1 MCSEGVSESSRIC
14 LQSLK
19 SRLCGGN
26 GQVAGLALYNKG
38 NRATPLFNYN
48 HYLRRWEMPDLVG
61 HDGKRVGSDNK
72 TDGMNRHIYRL
83 VAAVLAAMTIVSCI
97 DARKSETFRV
107 LEDVDSYIEAR
118 PDSALAVLEGIDKS
132 KLTSKELEAKYALLL
147 SQALDKNYIDL
158 QSDSIIAPAVN
169 YYKYHGTDDERFR
182 TLYYAGRVYQNAGD
196 IEAAMEKFVEA
207 ERYISSQIDKSVVAR
222 LYKAKMVAYRDVF
235 DHQSAL
241 EQAKTAAEYYLAAKD
256 STRYLNA
263 VNDIAVS
270 YSLLEDKESEDKY
283 LAILSSNMHLLT
295 HMQISK
301 YYGIQLNNSLQG
313 PVENIQNTLKDYLA
327 ATPDESMINWICVAD
342 AYIALSDY
350 QSALKSLDSHILYG
364 GQKDLTYYWTAATL
378 YEKLGRYKEALSL
391 YKEYLYTSDHATLAA
406 VESDTKFIEE
416 RHKKEIE
423 LLDAEHSKERI
434 TLISIIAILC
444 AVIIIYLIRKQLQ
457 IRTAEKKQLEI
468 EKKRYEQLYADAIAE
483 REALTKMIEDSSVK
497 DETKAVIRERLEVLN
512 KVIISHITDTSSAN
526 KKAFQELEALISDRD
541 SFIESTRLTIEG
553 NNPGFITAL
562 REAGLTDEEIN
573 ICCLYVIGLK
583 GKDIKTYTNQSR
595 LYIQSA
601 EIRHKLGLTEN
612 DTNLSIHLRN
622 MCENEVC

>member
-1 MCSEGVSESSRIC
+1 
-14 LQSLK
+14 
-19 SRLCGGN
+19 
-26 GQVAGLALYNKG
+26 
-38 NRATPLFNYN
+38 
-48 HYLRRWEMPDLVG
+48 
-61 HDGKRVGSDNK
+61 
-72 TDGMNRHIYRL
+72 MNRHIYRL
-83 VAAVLAAMTIVSCI
+83 VAAVLAAMTIVSCD
-97 DARKSETFRV
+97 DARKSETYRV

-118 PDSALAVLEGIDKS
+118 PDSALAVLECIDKS
-132 KLTSKELEAKYALLL
+132 ELTSKELEAKYALLL

-158 QSDSIIAPAVN
+158 QSDSIIDPAVR
-169 YYKYHGTDDERFR
+169 YYENHGTPDERLKMYYYSGRIKQNSGDYEGAMERFVKGESYGDECTDKALLGR
-182 TLYYAGRVYQNAGD
+182 LYAAKQYVYQETINYPSAIPNAQL
-196 IEAAMEKFVEA
+196 AADAFLEA
-207 ERYISSQIDKSVVAR
+207 EDVHKYLLQI
-222 LYKAKMVAYRDVF
+222 
-235 DHQSAL
+235 
-241 EQAKTAAEYYLAAKD
+241 
-256 STRYLNA
+256 
-263 VNDIAVS
+263 ND
-270 YSLLEDKESEDKY
+270 
-283 LAILSSNMHLLT
+283 LAILYQLT
-295 HMQISK
+295 HDEAQHAECMNIIKENWDILTDKHKSHYYTILLNPYSNAENPDELISEYLSEVKDSSLIIWSGLSNVYLRLNQPESVLQVLEYSLK
-301 YYGIQLNNSLQG
+301 YNQD
-313 PVENIQNTLKDYLA
+313 EKDAAYYFGQASAYELLGESDEALA
-327 ATPDESMINWICVAD
+327 AYKKYVEITD
-342 AYIALSDY
+342 ANDLEI
-350 QSALKSLDSHILYG
+350 LK
-364 GQKDLTYYWTAATL
+364 A
-378 YEKLGRYKEALSL
+378 
-391 YKEYLYTSDHATLAA
+391 
-406 VESDTKFIEE
+406 DTKFIEE

-434 TLISIIAILC
+434 MFISIIAILC

-483 REALTKMIEDSSVK
+483 RDALTKMIEDSSVK

-553 NNPGFITAL
+553 NNPGFISAL

-612 DTNLSIHLRN
+612 DTNLSIYLRN

>member
-1 MCSEGVSESSRIC
+1 
-14 LQSLK
+14 
-19 SRLCGGN
+19 
-26 GQVAGLALYNKG
+26 
-38 NRATPLFNYN
+38 
-48 HYLRRWEMPDLVG
+48 
-61 HDGKRVGSDNK
+61 
-72 TDGMNRHIYRL
+72 MNRHIYRL
-83 VAAVLAAMTIVSCI
+83 VAAVLAAMTIVSCNG
-97 DARKSETFRV
+97 ARKSETFRL

-132 KLTSKELEAKYALLL
+132 ELTSKELEAKYALLL

-158 QSDSIIAPAVN
+158 QSDSIIAPAVR
-169 YYKYHGTDDERFR
+169 YYENHGTPDERLKMYYYSGRIKQNSGDYEGAMERFVKGESYGDECTDKALLGR
-182 TLYYAGRVYQNAGD
+182 LYAAKQYVYQETINYPSAIPNAQL
-196 IEAAMEKFVEA
+196 AADAFLEA
-207 ERYISSQIDKSVVAR
+207 EDMHKYLLQI
-222 LYKAKMVAYRDVF
+222 
-235 DHQSAL
+235 
-241 EQAKTAAEYYLAAKD
+241 
-256 STRYLNA
+256 
-263 VNDIAVS
+263 ND
-270 YSLLEDKESEDKY
+270 
-283 LAILSSNMHLLT
+283 LAILYQLT
-295 HMQISK
+295 HDEAKHAECMNIIKENWDILTDKHKSHYYTILLNPYSNAENPDELISEYLSEVKDSSLIIWSGLSNVYLRLNQPESVLQVLEYSLK
-301 YYGIQLNNSLQG
+301 YNQDEKDAAYYFAQASAYEQLGESN
-313 PVENIQNTLKDYLA
+313 EALA
-327 ATPDESMINWICVAD
+327 AYKKYVEITD
-342 AYIALSDY
+342 ANDLEI
-350 QSALKSLDSHILYG
+350 LK
-364 GQKDLTYYWTAATL
+364 A
-378 YEKLGRYKEALSL
+378 
-391 YKEYLYTSDHATLAA
+391 
-406 VESDTKFIEE
+406 DTKFIEE

-434 TLISIIAILC
+434 MFISIIAILS

-457 IRTAEKKQLEI
+457 IRTAEKKQLEL
-468 EKKRYEQLYADAIAE
+468 EKKLYEQLYADAIAE
-483 REALTKMIEDSSVK
+483 RDALTKMIEDSSVK

>member
-1 MCSEGVSESSRIC
+1 
-14 LQSLK
+14 
-19 SRLCGGN
+19 
-26 GQVAGLALYNKG
+26 
-38 NRATPLFNYN
+38 
-48 HYLRRWEMPDLVG
+48 
-61 HDGKRVGSDNK
+61 
-72 TDGMNRHIYRL
+72 MNRHIYRL
-83 VAAVLAAMTIVSCI
+83 VAAVLAAITIVSCNG
-97 DARKSETFRV
+97 ARKSETFKL

-118 PDSALAVLEGIDKS
+118 PDSALAVLEGIDKPE
-132 KLTSKELEAKYALLL
+132 LTSKELEAKYALLL

-295 HMQISK
+295 PMQISK

-327 ATPDESMINWICVAD
+327 ATPDDSMINWICVAD

-378 YEKLGRYKEALSL
+378 YEKLDRYKEALSL

-434 TLISIIAILC
+434 MFISIIAILC
-444 AVIIIYLIRKQLQ
+444 AVIVIYLIRKQLQ

-468 EKKRYEQLYADAIAE
+468 EKQRYEQLYADAIAE
-483 REALTKMIEDSSVK
+483 RDALTKMIEDSSVK
-497 DETKAVIRERLEVLN
+497 DETKTVIRERLEVLN

>member
-1 MCSEGVSESSRIC
+1 
-14 LQSLK
+14 
-19 SRLCGGN
+19 
-26 GQVAGLALYNKG
+26 
-38 NRATPLFNYN
+38 
-48 HYLRRWEMPDLVG
+48 MPDLVG

-83 VAAVLAAMTIVSCI
+83 VAAVLAAITIVSCN
-97 DARKSETFRV
+97 DARRSETYRL

-132 KLTSKELEAKYALLL
+132 ELTSKELEAKYALLL

-158 QSDSIIAPAVN
+158 QSDSIIAPAVR
-169 YYKYHGTDDERFR
+169 YYENHGTPDERLKMYYYSGRIKQNSGDYEGAMERFVKGESYGDECTDKALLGR
-182 TLYYAGRVYQNAGD
+182 LYAVKQYVYQETINYPSAIPNAQL
-196 IEAAMEKFVEA
+196 AADAFLEA
-207 ERYISSQIDKSVVAR
+207 E
-222 LYKAKMVAYRDVF
+222 DV
-235 DHQSAL
+235 HN
-241 EQAKTAAEYYLAAKD
+241 YLLKI
-256 STRYLNA
+256 
-263 VNDIAVS
+263 ND
-270 YSLLEDKESEDKY
+270 
-283 LAILSSNMHLLT
+283 LAILYQLT
-295 HMQISK
+295 HDEAKHAECINIIKENWDILTDKHKSHYYTILLNPYSNAENPDELISEYLSEVKDSSLIIWSGLSNVYLRLNQPESVLQVLEYSLK
-301 YYGIQLNNSLQG
+301 YNQDEKDAAYYFAQASAYEQLGESD
-313 PVENIQNTLKDYLA
+313 EALA
-327 ATPDESMINWICVAD
+327 AYKKYVEITD
-342 AYIALSDY
+342 ANDLEI
-350 QSALKSLDSHILYG
+350 LK
-364 GQKDLTYYWTAATL
+364 A
-378 YEKLGRYKEALSL
+378 
-391 YKEYLYTSDHATLAA
+391 
-406 VESDTKFIEE
+406 DTKFIEE

-434 TLISIIAILC
+434 MFISIIAILC

-483 REALTKMIEDSSVK
+483 RDALTKMIEDSSVK
-497 DETKAVIRERLEVLN
+497 DETKTVIRERLEVLN

-553 NNPGFITAL
+553 NNPEFIDAL
-562 REAGLTDEEIN
+562 RESGLTDEEIN

>member
-1 MCSEGVSESSRIC
+1 
-14 LQSLK
+14 
-19 SRLCGGN
+19 
-26 GQVAGLALYNKG
+26 
-38 NRATPLFNYN
+38 
-48 HYLRRWEMPDLVG
+48 
-61 HDGKRVGSDNK
+61 
-72 TDGMNRHIYRL
+72 MNRHIYRL
-83 VAAVLAAMTIVSCI
+83 VAAVLAAITIVSCN
-97 DARKSETFRV
+97 DARKSETYRV

-132 KLTSKELEAKYALLL
+132 ELTSKELEAKYALLL
-147 SQALDKNYIDL
+147 SQALDKNYVDL
-158 QSDSIIAPAVN
+158 QSDSVIAPAVN

-207 ERYISSQIDKSVVAR
+207 ERYMSSQIDKSVVGR

-235 DHQSAL
+235 DHESAL

-270 YSLLEDKESEDKY
+270 YSILEDKESEDKY
-283 LAILSSNMHLLT
+283 LAILSSNMHLLSPS
-295 HMQISK
+295 QISK

-313 PVENIQNTLKDYLA
+313 PVENIQNRLKDYLV

-364 GQKDLTYYWTAATL
+364 GQKDLSYYWTAATL

-391 YKEYLYTSDHATLAA
+391 YKDYLYECDHTTLAA

-434 TLISIIAILC
+434 MFIGIIAILC

-483 REALTKMIEDSSVK
+483 RDALTKMIEDSSVK

-562 REAGLTDEEIN
+562 KEAGLTDEEIN

>member
-1 MCSEGVSESSRIC
+1 
-14 LQSLK
+14 
-19 SRLCGGN
+19 
-26 GQVAGLALYNKG
+26 
-38 NRATPLFNYN
+38 
-48 HYLRRWEMPDLVG
+48 
-61 HDGKRVGSDNK
+61 
-72 TDGMNRHIYRL
+72 MNRHIYRL
-83 VAAVLAAMTIVSCI
+83 VAAVLAAITIVSCN
-97 DARKSETFRV
+97 DARKSETFRL
-107 LEDVDSYIEAR
+107 LEDVESYIEAR

-132 KLTSKELEAKYALLL
+132 ELTSKELEAKYALLL

-158 QSDSIIAPAVN
+158 QSDSIIAPAVR
-169 YYKYHGTDDERFR
+169 YYENHGTPDERLKMYYYSGRIKQNSGDYEGAMERFVKGESYGDECTDKALLGR
-182 TLYYAGRVYQNAGD
+182 LYAVKQYVYQETINYPSAIPNAQL
-196 IEAAMEKFVEA
+196 AADAFLEA
-207 ERYISSQIDKSVVAR
+207 EDMYN
-222 LYKAKMVAYRDVF
+222 
-235 DHQSAL
+235 
-241 EQAKTAAEYYLAAKD
+241 YLLKI
-256 STRYLNA
+256 
-263 VNDIAVS
+263 ND
-270 YSLLEDKESEDKY
+270 
-283 LAILSSNMHLLT
+283 LAILYQLT
-295 HMQISK
+295 HDEAKHAECMNIIKENWDILTDKHKSHYYTILLNPYSNAENPDELISEYLSEVKDSSMIIWSGLSNVYLRLNQPESVLQVLEYSLK
-301 YYGIQLNNSLQG
+301 YNQDEKDAAYYFAQASAYEQLGESN
-313 PVENIQNTLKDYLA
+313 EALA
-327 ATPDESMINWICVAD
+327 AYKKYVEITD
-342 AYIALSDY
+342 ANDLEI
-350 QSALKSLDSHILYG
+350 LK
-364 GQKDLTYYWTAATL
+364 A
-378 YEKLGRYKEALSL
+378 
-391 YKEYLYTSDHATLAA
+391 
-406 VESDTKFIEE
+406 DTKFIEE

-434 TLISIIAILC
+434 MFISIIAILS
-444 AVIIIYLIRKQLQ
+444 AVIVIYLIRQQLK

-483 REALTKMIEDSSVK
+483 RDALTKMIEDSSVK

-553 NNPGFITAL
+553 NNPGFISAL

>member
-1 MCSEGVSESSRIC
+1 
-14 LQSLK
+14 
-19 SRLCGGN
+19 
-26 GQVAGLALYNKG
+26 
-38 NRATPLFNYN
+38 
-48 HYLRRWEMPDLVG
+48 
-61 HDGKRVGSDNK
+61 
-72 TDGMNRHIYRL
+72 MNRHIYRL
-83 VAAVLAAMTIVSCI
+83 VAAVLAAITIVSCD
-97 DARKSETFRV
+97 DARKSETFRL

-132 KLTSKELEAKYALLL
+132 ELTSKELEAKYALLL

-158 QSDSIIAPAVN
+158 QSDSIIAPAVR
-169 YYKYHGTDDERFR
+169 YYENHGTPDERLKMYYYNGRIKQNSGDYEGAMEMFVKGESYGDECTDKALLGR
-182 TLYYAGRVYQNAGD
+182 LYAAKQYVYQETINYPSAIPNAQL
-196 IEAAMEKFVEA
+196 AADAFLEA
-207 ERYISSQIDKSVVAR
+207 EDVHNYLLQI
-222 LYKAKMVAYRDVF
+222 
-235 DHQSAL
+235 
-241 EQAKTAAEYYLAAKD
+241 
-256 STRYLNA
+256 
-263 VNDIAVS
+263 ND
-270 YSLLEDKESEDKY
+270 
-283 LAILSSNMHLLT
+283 LAILYQLT
-295 HMQISK
+295 HDDAKHAECMNIIKENWDILTDKHKSHYYTILLNPYSNAENPDELISEYLSEVKDSSLIIWSGLSNVYLRLNQPESVLQVLEYSLK
-301 YYGIQLNNSLQG
+301 YNQDEKDAAYYFAQASAYEQLGESD
-313 PVENIQNTLKDYLA
+313 EALA
-327 ATPDESMINWICVAD
+327 AYKKYVEITD
-342 AYIALSDY
+342 ANDLEI
-350 QSALKSLDSHILYG
+350 LK
-364 GQKDLTYYWTAATL
+364 A
-378 YEKLGRYKEALSL
+378 
-391 YKEYLYTSDHATLAA
+391 
-406 VESDTKFIEE
+406 DTKFIEE

-434 TLISIIAILC
+434 MFISIIAILS
-444 AVIIIYLIRKQLQ
+444 AVIVIYLIRQQLK

-483 REALTKMIEDSSVK
+483 RDALTKMIEDSSVK

-553 NNPGFITAL
+553 NNPEFIDAL
-562 REAGLTDEEIN
+562 KKQGLTDEEIN

>member
-1 MCSEGVSESSRIC
+1 MRM
-14 LQSLK
+14 
-19 SRLCGGN
+19 RLLLLIIT
-26 GQVAGLALYNKG
+26 A
-38 NRATPLFNYN
+38 
-48 HYLRRWEMPDLVG
+48 
-61 HDGKRVGSDNK
+61 
-72 TDGMNRHIYRL
+72 I
-83 VAAVLAAMTIVSCI
+83 TIVSCN

-132 KLTSKELEAKYALLL
+132 ELTSKELEAKYALLL

-196 IEAAMEKFVEA
+196 IETAMEKFVEA

-235 DHQSAL
+235 DHESAL

-283 LAILSSNMHLLT
+283 LAILSSNMHLLNSS
-295 HMQISK
+295 QISK

-434 TLISIIAILC
+434 MFISIIAILS
-444 AVIIIYLIRKQLQ
+444 AVIVIYLIRQQLK

-483 REALTKMIEDSSVK
+483 RDALTKMIEDSSVK

-526 KKAFQELEALISDRD
+526 KKAYQELEALVADRD

-612 DTNLSIHLRN
+612 DTNLSIYLRN

>member
-1 MCSEGVSESSRIC
+1 
-14 LQSLK
+14 
-19 SRLCGGN
+19 
-26 GQVAGLALYNKG
+26 
-38 NRATPLFNYN
+38 
-48 HYLRRWEMPDLVG
+48 
-61 HDGKRVGSDNK
+61 
-72 TDGMNRHIYRL
+72 MNRHIYRL
-83 VAAVLAAMTIVSCI
+83 VAAVLAAITIVSCN
-97 DARKSETFRV
+97 DARKSETYRL

-132 KLTSKELEAKYALLL
+132 ELTSKELEAKYALLL

-158 QSDSIIAPAVN
+158 QSDSIIAPAVR
-169 YYKYHGTDDERFR
+169 YYENHGTPDERLKMYYYSGRIKQNSGDYEGAMERFVKGESYGDECTDKALLGR
-182 TLYYAGRVYQNAGD
+182 LYAVKQYVYQETINYPSAIPNAQL
-196 IEAAMEKFVEA
+196 AADAFLEA
-207 ERYISSQIDKSVVAR
+207 E
-222 LYKAKMVAYRDVF
+222 DV
-235 DHQSAL
+235 HN
-241 EQAKTAAEYYLAAKD
+241 YLLKI
-256 STRYLNA
+256 
-263 VNDIAVS
+263 ND
-270 YSLLEDKESEDKY
+270 
-283 LAILSSNMHLLT
+283 LAILYQLT
-295 HMQISK
+295 HDEAKHAECMNIIKENWDILTDKHKSHYYTILLNPYSNAENPDELISEYLSEVKDSSLIIWSGLSNVYLRLNQPESVLQVLEYSLK
-301 YYGIQLNNSLQG
+301 YNQDEKDAAYYFAQASAYEQLGESD
-313 PVENIQNTLKDYLA
+313 EALA
-327 ATPDESMINWICVAD
+327 AYKKYVEITD
-342 AYIALSDY
+342 ANDLEI
-350 QSALKSLDSHILYG
+350 LK
-364 GQKDLTYYWTAATL
+364 A
-378 YEKLGRYKEALSL
+378 
-391 YKEYLYTSDHATLAA
+391 
-406 VESDTKFIEE
+406 DTKFIEE

-434 TLISIIAILC
+434 MFISIIAILC

-483 REALTKMIEDSSVK
+483 RDALTKMIEDSSVK
-497 DETKAVIRERLEVLN
+497 DETKTVIRERLEVLN

>member
-1 MCSEGVSESSRIC
+1 
-14 LQSLK
+14 
-19 SRLCGGN
+19 
-26 GQVAGLALYNKG
+26 
-38 NRATPLFNYN
+38 
-48 HYLRRWEMPDLVG
+48 
-61 HDGKRVGSDNK
+61 
-72 TDGMNRHIYRL
+72 MNRHIYRL
-83 VAAVLAAMTIVSCI
+83 VAAVLAAITIVSCN
-97 DARKSETFRV
+97 DARRSETFRV
-107 LEDVDSYIEAR
+107 LEDVDSYIEVR
-118 PDSALAVLEGIDKS
+118 PDSALTVLEGIDKS
-132 KLTSKELEAKYALLL
+132 ELTSKELEAKYALLL

-207 ERYISSQIDKSVVAR
+207 EHHISNQTDKTIVAR
-222 LYKAKMVAYRDVF
+222 LFKAKMVAYQDIF
-235 DHQSAL
+235 DYKSAII
-241 EQAKTAAEYYLAAKD
+241 QAHKAAEYYLSAQD
-256 STRYLNA
+256 SVRYLSTLNSI
-263 VNDIAVS
+263 VILYGQLD
-270 YSLLEDKESEDKY
+270 DKESERKY
-283 LAILSSNMHLLT
+283 LDLLSSNRHL
-295 HMQISK
+295 MNDS
-301 YYGIQLNNSLQG
+301 QLNTYYAVLLNSSLRDSQEIVSG
-313 PVENIQNTLKDYLA
+313 I
-327 ATPDESMINWICVAD
+327 
-342 AYIALSDY
+342 LSDY
-350 QSALKSLDSHILYG
+350 LSTVTDASIIKWLVIANSYIVLDNYPAAVNALDNYILYG
-364 GQKDLTYYWTAATL
+364 GIKDPAYNWISATL
-378 YEKLGRYKEALSL
+378 YEKLGEYDKALNFYKSYLQQTDEADLL
-391 YKEYLYTSDHATLAA
+391 IF
-406 VESDTKFIEE
+406 ESDTKFIEE
-416 RHKKEIE
+416 RHKKEME

-483 REALTKMIEDSSVK
+483 RDALTKMIEDSSVK